1 MKTWRCAFRKTHIS
15 SMFNRAMEKLM
26 TAPVGSLSLNLF
38 GTREEV
44 SIVASRY
51 TKGNRLALTL
61 VSEDGSPWGNLT
73 VNLPDAPLADDE
85 ILVKTWSEN
94 AFYREPA
101 LNSGLFVDTGRRVPT
116 GMALAEVWRYTGKL
130 PAEH

>member
-1 MKTWRCAFRKTHIS
+1 MHLPSQLAVETASKATS
-15 SMFNRAMEKLM
+15 SLD
-26 TAPVGSLSLNLF
+26 LF
-38 GTREEV
+38 GNREEV
-44 SIVASRY
+44 AIIASRY

-61 VSEDGSPWGNLT
+61 VSEDGSPWGTLT

-116 GMALAEVWRYTGKL
+116 GLALAEVWRYTGKL